1 MTDLTER
8 VRDYLLPKRIVCFNE
23 CENAGFLLN
32 ATDKQIFL
40 DSVEYC
46 SLKKGG
52 YIVLD
57 FGKELHGGIRI
68 LNGRACTDIRIRF
81 GESLSEAFSD
91 VGKDGACN
99 DHAARDF
106 RVTVP
111 TLSDTEYAQTGFRFV
126 RIDNVGDGELKLAA
140 VYACY
145 LRLKN
150 LPVGTFECD
159 DDRVNEIYRTAA
171 RTLYLCMQ
179 NRLWDGIKRDRL
191 VWIGDM
197 HPETKGIFCLYGVHP
212 FIELGIKETAEH
224 TPIEKWMNG
233 IPSYSFWWL
242 AILSDYEFYCDKWD
256 FAQTQLDYAEKLI
269 KKIGVC
275 VKENGNIDY
284 GEGGNM
290 NTFLNWETA
299 EESSLECAHRGL
311 LLWSLKKYVDMLK
324 NHGKKSVDAENIIN
338 RLEKN
343 ASFDGTSKAVAA
355 IYALGYGVTKEVKE
369 ILSKDGVNGYSTF
382 MSYYIAQADKQS
394 TNGETA
400 LNNLKNFYGGMLDRG
415 ATSFWES
422 FEPDWL
428 KNSGRIDELPKEG
441 EKDLHSAFGKHC
453 YRGFRLS
460 LCHGWSCG
468 PVQFLTENALG
479 VKFVEAGGKKIK
491 IQPDLMGLKH
501 VKGAVPTAYGL
512 VYVEHVKTADGVK
525 TTYELPDG
533 VTLVD

>member
-8 VRDYLLPKRIVCFNE
+8 VRDYLLPKKIVCFNE

-52 YIVLD
+52 YIVFD

-81 GESLSEAFSD
+81 GESLSEAFSE

-111 TLSDTEYAQTGFRFV
+111 MLLDTEYAQTGFRFV

-159 DDRVNEIYRTAA
+159 DEKVNEIYRTAA

-197 HPETKGIFCLYGVHP
+197 HPETKGIFCLYGDHP
-212 FIELGIKETAEH
+212 FISLGLTETAEH
-224 TPIEKWMNG
+224 TPNNAWMDN
-233 IPSYSFWWL
+233 IPSYSLWWL
-242 AILSDYEFYCDKWD
+242 AILCDYDFYCDKGD
-256 FAQTQLDYAEKLI
+256 FTQSQLEYAEKLVD
-269 KKIGVC
+269 KISAC
-275 VKENGNIDY
+275 VDEAGRINY
-284 GEGGNM
+284 GEGNGM
-290 NTFLNWETA
+290 FLNWETTD
-299 EESSLECAHRGL
+299 EIDLECANRGL
-311 LLWSLKKYVDMLK
+311 MLWTLRKYVDTLARR
-324 NHGKKSVDAENIIN
+324 GKKSDSAEITIK
-338 RLEKN
+338 RLEGNSAFNGK
-343 ASFDGTSKAVAA
+343 SKSAAA
-355 IYALGYGVTKEVKE
+355 IFALGYGVDERAKA
-369 ILSKDGVNGYSTF
+369 ILTEGGAQGFSTF
-382 MSYYIAQADKQS
+382 MSYYIAQAVKACSD
-394 TNGETA
+394 GETA
-400 LNNLKNFYGGMLDRG
+400 LNDMKAFYGGMLDRG

-422 FEPDWL
+422 YEPDWL

-512 VYVEHVKTADGVK
+512 VYVEHVKTADGVQ